1 MVLKILFKLNLTY
14 NEVEYILAKNY
25 ICTELKY
32 FSFPHGVCEIKEIS
46 NTLKY
51 ILPENIEIGVIA
63 NDITMKTILSIENIE
78 IGVIAN
84 DITMKTILS
93 IDTNENELLSFSKE
107 SFSFIQYWDSQ
118 KLVIPKEFV
127 PAKNLLIS
135 LDHLLIYYR
144 IELMFGIVIV
154 SN

>member
-46 NTLKY
+46 NALKY

-63 NDITMKTILSIENIE
+63 T
-78 IGVIAN
+78 

-93 IDTNENELLSFSKE
+93 IDTNENELSFSKK

-118 KLVIPKEFV
+118 KLVMPKEFV
-127 PAKNLLIS
+127 LAKNLLIS

-144 IELMFGIVIV
+144 IELMFDIVIV